1 MPYKIFVK
9 VGRILIGLGI
19 GTLIGI
25 TCAVLDV
32 GSNNIDNFG
41 IIIFLGALAIIS
53 GITIIIK
60 TKIIKMIFI
69 KIIIFFLK
77 KLFTN
82 VQKYII
88 IKLSNWEDDSNV
100 KINYYYFIIIS

>member
-25 TCAVLDV
+25 TCAVLNV

-60 TKIIKMIFI
+60 TKSE
-69 KIIIFFLK
+69 
-77 KLFTN
+77 
-82 VQKYII
+82 
-88 IKLSNWEDDSNV
+88 IKLEELQTTDESTETKTCPQCGLTLSEECKQCPKCNTV
-100 KINYYYFIIIS
+100 L